1 MNKKALF
8 LIAIV
13 VIFYS
18 VGMIGT
24 HIPNYRNSFFKL
36 SYFNLLLSFGILL
49 ASRVNMNKKFIGFL
63 IFSFLIGMTV
73 EWIGV
78 HTGLLFGNYKYGE
91 NLGLKLFEVPLVI
104 GLNWSMLTVI
114 TASIVDRIKSTMIIK
129 IVSSAALMTLFDV
142 LMEPV
147 AITSDFWHWKGDI
160 PLYNY
165 VCWFIV
171 SLVLQAVY
179 FRNQLAESNKVHD
192 VLLFSMTV
200 FFLSLLIY

>member
-8 LIAIV
+8 LIAII

-24 HIPNYRNSFFKL
+24 HIPNYRNSFFEL

-114 TASIVDRIKSTMIIK
+114 TASFVDRIKSTMIIK

>member
-8 LIAIV
+8 LIAII

-24 HIPNYRNSFFKL
+24 HIPNYRNSFFEL

-49 ASRVNMNKKFIGFL
+49 VSRVNMNKKFIGFL

-114 TASIVDRIKSTMIIK
+114 TASFVDRIKSTMIIK
-129 IVSSAALMTLFDV
+129 ILLAAALMTLFDA

>member
-24 HIPNYRNSFFKL
+24 HIPNYRNSFFEL

-63 IFSFLIGMTV
+63 IFSFLIGMSV

-114 TASIVDRIKSTMIIK
+114 TASFVDRIKSTMIIK

-192 VLLFSMTV
+192 VLLFSMTI

>member
-8 LIAIV
+8 LIAII

-24 HIPNYRNSFFKL
+24 HIPNYRNSFFEL

-114 TASIVDRIKSTMIIK
+114 AASFVDRIKSTMIIK
-129 IVSSAALMTLFDV
+129 IISSAALMTLFDV

>member
-24 HIPNYRNSFFKL
+24 HIPNYRNSFFEL

-114 TASIVDRIKSTMIIK
+114 TASFVDRIKSTMIIK
-129 IVSSAALMTLFDV
+129 ILLAAALMTLFDA

>member
-1 MNKKALF
+1 
-8 LIAIV
+8 
-13 VIFYS
+13 
-18 VGMIGT
+18 
-24 HIPNYRNSFFKL
+24 
-36 SYFNLLLSFGILL
+36 
-49 ASRVNMNKKFIGFL
+49 
-63 IFSFLIGMTV
+63 
-73 EWIGV
+73 
-78 HTGLLFGNYKYGE
+78 
-91 NLGLKLFEVPLVI
+91 
-104 GLNWSMLTVI
+104 
-114 TASIVDRIKSTMIIK
+114 
-129 IVSSAALMTLFDV
+129 
-142 LMEPV
+142 MEPV

>member
-8 LIAIV
+8 LIAFV

>member
-8 LIAIV
+8 LIAII

-24 HIPNYRNSFFKL
+24 HIPNYRNSFFEL

-63 IFSFLIGMTV
+63 IFSFLIGMSV
-73 EWIGV
+73 EWIGI

-114 TASIVDRIKSTMIIK
+114 TASFVDRIKSTMIIK
-129 IVSSAALMTLFDV
+129 ILLAAALMTLFDA

>member
-8 LIAIV
+8 LIAII

-24 HIPNYRNSFFKL
+24 HIPNYRNSFFEL

-114 TASIVDRIKSTMIIK
+114 TASFVDRIKSTMIIK

-179 FRNQLAESNKVHD
+179 FRKQLAESNKVHD

>member
-8 LIAIV
+8 LIAII

-24 HIPNYRNSFFKL
+24 HIPNYRNSFFEL

-63 IFSFLIGMTV
+63 IFSFLIGMSV

-129 IVSSAALMTLFDV
+129 ILLAAALMTLFDA